1 MIGLATLRGSTNA
14 RPSDCDGR
22 RWAGRDDPT
31 VLVGILVNNSV
42 NKAGL
47 EGLKSDIRRVE
58 ESLRS
63 DIRRVEESLRSDIRR
78 VEDTLRSDIQHGDD
92 GLKSELQRVEGVLT
106 AKIDGLSTRVKA
118 LEDQGRATLVKG

>member
-1 MIGLATLRGSTNA
+1 VIQLTLVQVIAMVAGGPAAMIL
-14 RPSDCDGR
+14 
-22 RWAGRDDPT
+22 T

-42 NKAGL
+42 NKANI

-58 ESLRS
+58 DSLRADIQRVEDS
-63 DIRRVEESLRSDIRR
+63 LRADIRRVEGSLRA
-78 VEDTLRSDIQHGDD
+78 DIQRVDE

-106 AKIDGLSTRVKA
+106 AKIDGLSARVQV

>member
-1 MIGLATLRGSTNA
+1 MVAGGPAAMIL
-14 RPSDCDGR
+14 
-22 RWAGRDDPT
+22 T

-47 EGLKSDIRRVE
+47 EGLK
-58 ESLRS
+58 S

-106 AKIDGLSTRVKA
+106 AKIDGLSTPVKA
-118 LEDQGRATLVKG
+118 LQDQGRATLVKG